1 MKRRAVLL
9 ITIIGVFLLAGCF
22 KLTPVSQFETEDAVF
37 VLRNGV
43 IEVTAN
49 RQLSGLDVFM
59 KAVVK
64 ESDVIS
70 NGTFSI
76 VKQLEDGTAI
86 ATAIGGEY
94 FSKGETVMTIR
105 GGFEDLKTLGIETI
119 GVRLEEEYGPQS
131 QLPVD
136 GVYVQDTWVQSDT
149 SDCFFMIGAR
159 DIDSTR
165 PVVGIDLVLSYNTNH
180 ITVTE
185 VESLIGDGVIKD
197 FDISTSGK
205 IKISIAFD
213 DASTF
218 KITAP
223 TNLFQVN
230 FTSKNVKVTS
240 EVSFDSSQFIV
251 YTGDQEKPHDEVP
264 ASEST
269 GFITIGNPVL
279 LGDFDLSG
287 GVGLADLLLF
297 KPYYRTSSGDGDFDS
312 FYDIGPAV
320 KAYGGDWA
328 NIYTEAKPDS
338 AIDLFDLVI
347 LAQNYEETKP
357 DGFNYVKTLDELN
370 AAIASDSFTSIVF
383 GSNISGT
390 PNEVGRL
397 VDINLNGY
405 TLTGNL
411 SFDTGDSG
419 TINLYAGTITGDL
432 TVSAP
437 NATFNNYAN
446 VTGTVTINGVSED
459 TWNEYPNNNTLIW
472 YAAGGTLHIHGGAGQ
487 VTFNATGTVYGGAR
501 ILSGTVNVQ
510 GMVFSGGLPENMKK
524 VFNATKNSQY
534 DTIQTAINAADPGD
548 TIFVGAGTY
557 AEQLVIEKP
566 LTLKGPNAGTHGFS
580 DNRIP
585 EAKLVFP
592 DEPVYFDSPLE
603 DVPLVWRVLV
613 EIGSENVTVDGFS
626 FSNEGSFSEIQYM
639 GGVFSY
645 KGSLKVTNNA
655 FEGFTT
661 AIKTDIPINTEY
673 IKNVEISYNYV
684 HDNVR
689 WTNSSIYIQGAGADV
704 FENVT
709 KDVGNSI
716 QIQPY
721 SNPNAGSVHDN
732 QFESW
737 LLGIWYNY
745 AEKGSGEWTITDN
758 TLTAA
763 SYPTVAEPKNW
774 RGIDVQTFGS
784 SGSEDAPRVE
794 FRVNTIDA
802 ANIIDED
809 RFDTVTGIRM
819 SSPVSDDAEAV
830 FKNNIFINV
839 RTGAL
844 RQDGTLNLETILSN
858 NTFPEGFVV
867 NEAGDMIGKFKVTN
881 TTKKK
886 GYDTIQ
892 AAINAADAGDVI
904 EVAEGTHTIDSQI
917 NINKAVTLR
926 GVGTNE
932 EWKTKLLV
940 SGTKTLNI
948 QAASTIENLEI
959 EKTDNEGSVIY
970 IGSNGVTIRSNKIHG
985 QYTMGDPKTSRGME
999 IAASTGLLIENN
1011 TIYNLRQPAYIN
1023 VVTGTVKN
1031 NDVFGTRGWVV
1042 VSESNITFEENT
1054 WGDGSVP
1061 NYYDIAIIRNPGA
1074 VVNNYVN
1081 FVEISKNNNDA
1092 AVENQFYSPAQLSVV
1107 FVDKN
1112 TVSTGNNGS
1121 FYDPYKTIGEAVAR
1135 VAPGGTIRV
1144 AAGEYGEVFSIS
1156 KSLTIQGAG
1165 PEATIING
1173 DPDNHSITLS
1183 NASGVT
1189 IKDMGFD
1196 FGVPAIGLD
1205 GKVAIQ
1211 MNNTNSNINIEN
1223 CHFKDGY
1230 YVTIQGKADN
1240 LTVSD
1245 CSIANVKSGINLQ
1258 YGTNMTVENTDISVV
1273 AQSETNDTYCVRF
1286 GSETGTANGISITGC
1301 EFSVNKSGL
1310 TATAGTY
1317 HSAIIVRAAATG
1329 TLAANESKILG
1340 EVVNLSSTNINATNN
1355 WWGQATGPEEGQIK
1369 GTGTVDFVPYYTNEE
1384 MTTLSE

>member
-9 ITIIGVFLLAGCF
+9 ITILGVFLLAGCF

-64 ESDVIS
+64 ESDVTS

-105 GGFEDLKTLGIETI
+105 GGFKDLKTLGIETI

-131 QLPVD
+131 QLPLD

-149 SDCFFMIGAR
+149 SGCFFMIGAR
-159 DIDSTR
+159 NIDFTR
-165 PVVGIDLVLSYNTNH
+165 PVVGIDLVLSYNTDH
-180 ITVTE
+180 ITVTG

-218 KITAP
+218 KINAP

-251 YTGDQEKPHDEVP
+251 YTGDQEEPHDEVS

-320 KAYGGDWA
+320 KAYGGVWA
-328 NIYTEAKPDS
+328 NIYTEARSDNK
-338 AIDLFDLVI
+338 IDLFDLVI

-357 DGFNYVKTLDELN
+357 DGFNYVKTLAELN
-370 AAIASDSFTSIVF
+370 AAIASSGFSPIVL
-383 GSNISGT
+383 GANIDGT
-390 PNEVGRL
+390 AGISAVSRI

-419 TINLYAGTITGDL
+419 TINLFAGTIDGNL
-432 TVSAP
+432 TVDAP
-437 NATFNNYAN
+437 NATFNNYAD
-446 VTGTVTINGVSED
+446 VTGNVVINDISGS
-459 TWNEYPNNNTLIW
+459 TWNEYADGNNIEW
-472 YAAGGTLHIHGGAGQ
+472 YAAGATLYIHGGAGQ
-487 VTFNATGTVYGGAR
+487 VTFNATGTVYGGSR
-501 ILSGTVNVQ
+501 IVNGIVNVS

-524 VFNATKNSQY
+524 VFNATKNSQ
-534 DTIQTAINAADPGD
+534 
-548 TIFVGAGTY
+548 
-557 AEQLVIEKP
+557 
-566 LTLKGPNAGTHGFS
+566 H
-580 DNRIP
+580 
-585 EAKLVFP
+585 
-592 DEPVYFDSPLE
+592 
-603 DVPLVWRVLV
+603 
-613 EIGSENVTVDGFS
+613 
-626 FSNEGSFSEIQYM
+626 
-639 GGVFSY
+639 
-645 KGSLKVTNNA
+645 
-655 FEGFTT
+655 
-661 AIKTDIPINTEY
+661 
-673 IKNVEISYNYV
+673 
-684 HDNVR
+684 
-689 WTNSSIYIQGAGADV
+689 
-704 FENVT
+704 
-709 KDVGNSI
+709 
-716 QIQPY
+716 
-721 SNPNAGSVHDN
+721 
-732 QFESW
+732 
-737 LLGIWYNY
+737 
-745 AEKGSGEWTITDN
+745 
-758 TLTAA
+758 
-763 SYPTVAEPKNW
+763 
-774 RGIDVQTFGS
+774 
-784 SGSEDAPRVE
+784 
-794 FRVNTIDA
+794 
-802 ANIIDED
+802 
-809 RFDTVTGIRM
+809 
-819 SSPVSDDAEAV
+819 
-830 FKNNIFINV
+830 
-839 RTGAL
+839 
-844 RQDGTLNLETILSN
+844 
-858 NTFPEGFVV
+858 
-867 NEAGDMIGKFKVTN
+867 
-881 TTKKK
+881 
-886 GYDTIQ
+886 DTIQ
-892 AAINAADAGDVI
+892 AAINDADSGDTIFVAAGEYVEIGQIVINKDIAIVGASKETTIIKPAQNTGNSGDARGWFLVSTGCEFNLSNVTLDGGGSQIYQAIRSFGSGTIDNNIFKNIGYGQYYGWGIVIMGNDNMTVSNNEFSNIGRIGIQAYGSGVTDAKILGNTYTGKGEGDWLDYCVEIGGGAKATINGNSIENCGPSTTDWSSAGIMLTELYGEGSEATITNNEISNNQVGIVIGYDGDEFEDYSWVSVTSNTLRDNIYHVRNVSFNADVHLVDILANNTFSPESLIVENSIRSKEMVDVINTTKNVGYYSIQAAIDDAEAGDVI
-904 EVAEGTHTIDSQI
+904 EVAEGTHTIDSPI

-926 GVGTNE
+926 GVGTNG

-959 EKTDNEGSVIY
+959 EKTDKAGSVIY
-970 IGSNGVTIRSNKIHG
+970 IGSNGVIIRSNKIHG
-985 QYTMGDPKTSRGME
+985 QYTMGDPETSRGME
-999 IAASTGLLIENN
+999 IAASSGLLIEHN

-1023 VVTGTVKN
+1023 VVTGTVRN

-1042 VSESNITFEENT
+1042 VSESSITFENNT
-1054 WGDGSVP
+1054 WGDGSVH
-1061 NYYDIAIIRNPGA
+1061 NYYDIAIILNPGA
-1074 VVNNYVN
+1074 VVNNYEN
-1081 FVEISKNNNDA
+1081 FVAISKNNNDA
-1092 AVENQFYSPAQLSVV
+1092 VVENQFYSPAMLSVV

-1121 FYDPYKTIGEAVAR
+1121 FYDPYKTIGEAIAR
-1135 VAPGGTIRV
+1135 VAPGGTIRI

-1165 PEATIING
+1165 PEDTIING

-1258 YGTNMTVENTDISVV
+1258 YGTNLVVENTDISVV
-1273 AQSETNDTYCVRF
+1273 AQGETNDTYCVRF

-1384 MTTLSE
+1384 MTILSE